1 MSLEFQDFSI
11 FWVLFCLLLGLGY
24 AFVLYRSETKFNKK
38 IKITLSVLRAL
49 VVFLLAMFL
58 FSPLLTHKQLSY
70 EKPIILVAQDNS
82 ESILLNDQK
91 TYYENDYLEQR
102 KAFIEKLSEK
112 FEVKD
117 ISFGAELKTDSPIT
131 YSEKRSN
138 LSLTLQEMIN
148 SYRNRNLAAVV
159 MASDGIHNT
168 GPEPASLVKQL
179 QSPVY
184 TILLGDSIPKRDLR
198 IADIIHNDIV
208 YRKNDFM
215 VEMRIHAFDLKN
227 KNTQLSIEHNGKIV
241 WRENQPIATDNQQ
254 QSFKAVL
261 NAAEP
266 GMQKYTLRAERIAGE
281 KNIRNNQMDFFIEVL
296 ENKQQIALIAAAVH
310 PDVSAIKSSIEQN
323 ENYKVDLILA
333 EELSIAQLNS
343 YQMLIL
349 HQLPS
354 RIGASE
360 QLFNYIERQNVPTW
374 IILGNQNYIDMFNRT
389 PYGLKILNS
398 NANANEV
405 QAVMKAE
412 FQGYVLSNEWNDFV
426 RELPPLYAPY
436 GTYRPANGL
445 QTLFTQKIGSTTTD
459 MPLLSF
465 GVEGSR
471 KYAILSAEGIW
482 KWRMEN
488 IRLKGNA
495 ILVDE
500 LVSKTVQYLSAKD
513 DKRKFRVVLPK
524 YKFEQGEKVAV
535 RAELYNDSYELVNS
549 PEVKFSLS
557 NEKKK
562 KYDFSFS
569 KTEKAYTLDL
579 ENLEAGEYVF
589 SSETNLGNKKYEATG
604 KFTVMKN
611 EVEAMNTTADFTSL
625 RLLSKLSGAK
635 AFKPN
640 QWNELASELLSNE
653 QYKTISYEENKTDE
667 WISLKWIFFLF
678 LILLSAE
685 WLIRKYHGSY

>member
-11 FWVLFCLLLGLGY
+11 FWILFCVLLGLAY
-24 AFVLYRSETKFNKK
+24 SYVLYRTETKFNKK
-38 IKITLSVLRAL
+38 TKLTLAVLRAL
-49 VVFLLAMFL
+49 VVFLLSIFL
-58 FSPLLTHKQLSY
+58 FSPLITHKQLTY
-70 EKPIILVAQDNS
+70 EKPIVLIAQDNS

-91 TYYENDYLEQR
+91 EYYQNDYLKQR
-102 KAFIEKLSEK
+102 KEFIQKIAEK

-117 ISFGAELKTDSPIT
+117 LSFGSELKTDSLIT
-131 YSEKRSN
+131 YKEKRSN

-148 SYRNRNLAAVV
+148 GYRNRNLAAVV
-159 MASDGIHNT
+159 LATDGIHNT
-168 GPEPASLVKQL
+168 GPEPSSYIRQL

-184 TILLGDSIPKRDLR
+184 TILMGDSIPKRDLR

-215 VEMRIHAFDLKN
+215 VEMRIHAYDLKN
-227 KNTQLSIEHNGKIV
+227 KTTQLSIEHKGKII
-241 WRENQPIATDNQQ
+241 WRENQNISTDNQQ
-254 QSFKAVL
+254 QSFKAIL

-266 GMQKYTLRAERIAGE
+266 GMQKYTLRAEKIEGE
-281 KNIRNNQMDFFIEVL
+281 KNTRNNQMDFYIEVL

-323 ENYKVDLILA
+323 ENYQVDLILA
-333 EELSIAQLNS
+333 DELNLSKLNT

-354 RIGASE
+354 RIAGSE
-360 QLFNYIERQNVPTW
+360 QLFNYIESQNIPTW
-374 IILGNQNYIDMFNRT
+374 VILGNQSYVDMFNRE

-398 NANANEV
+398 SSSANEV
-405 QAVMKAE
+405 LPVLKAE

-436 GTYRPANGL
+436 GTYRPSNGT
-445 QTLFTQKIGSTTTD
+445 QTLFLQKIGSVLTD
-459 MPLLSF
+459 QPLLCF

-495 ILVDE
+495 NLIDE
-500 LVSKTVQYLSAKD
+500 LISKTVQYLSSKD

-549 PEVKFSLS
+549 PEVKFTLS

-562 KYDFSFS
+562 SYDFLFS
-569 KTEKAYTLDL
+569 KTEKSYSLDL
-579 ENLEAGEYVF
+579 DNLEAGEYVF
-589 SSETNLGNKKYEATG
+589 NSETSLGNKKYSAEG
-604 KFTVMKN
+604 RFTVLKN
-611 EVEAMNTTADFTSL
+611 DIEAMNTTADFNSL

-640 QWNELASELLSNE
+640 QWDELASELLSND

-678 LILLSAE
+678 ISLLTAE